1 MSSYILDTTPGG
13 LPTLACRNG
22 REVRIHSAYDPVREA
37 ERAVAAF
44 STGRATMIAVYGIG
58 LGYHIDVLRRAFPGM
73 PVVAVEHDREVVELA
88 RKACPRHLE
97 GVTVITPGAD
107 LSPVFEAMDIAG
119 FRGIARYQH
128 RPSYQL
134 YPGYYDSVARDMA
147 QYLSSKISDLLT
159 RFEFEERWVENI
171 LGNLPRL
178 FSAGRVAS
186 LFGKFAGCP
195 GVIVSAG
202 PSLRRNVRDLG
213 RLRDRALIVAV
224 DTAAPVLARA
234 GIAPHLV
241 MTLDAQKHSI
251 KHFLGLDGGGAA
263 LLADM
268 VCYPPV
274 VRSFGGPAIMSTTSK
289 YYPAADGTMK
299 RETTPLMGWI
309 EKYVESIGD
318 LQSGGSVATSAFDL
332 LLNLG
337 CSPIIL
343 AGQDLAY
350 TGREI
355 HCSGTYHN
363 DEWLPRITRFG
374 GLDNINQSVVRRRK
388 IKYVPAYG
396 GSGLVISDFV
406 FDLYRG
412 WFEDSA
418 AKVPVPVIN
427 ATEGG
432 ARIRNTEETPL
443 SLLADR
449 LPAVSPPP
457 EETLARALAGAKRER
472 PDRLAAAMR
481 EAISDLEEVRAAADR
496 AITDREQAPAVD
508 ELVNRGDTV
517 LILQPFLR
525 KARTFLARY
534 HAHTAP
540 EEAERLMLGDIRSAA
555 ARLVPVL
562 SRTLEKLIMNS
573 E

>member
-1 MSSYILDTTPGG
+1 MG
-13 LPTLACRNG
+13 
-22 REVRIHSAYDPVREA
+22 
-37 ERAVAAF
+37 
-44 STGRATMIAVYGIG
+44 
-58 LGYHIDVLRRAFPGM
+58 
-73 PVVAVEHDREVVELA
+73 
-88 RKACPRHLE
+88 
-97 GVTVITPGAD
+97 
-107 LSPVFEAMDIAG
+107 
-119 FRGIARYQH
+119 
-128 RPSYQL
+128 
-134 YPGYYDSVARDMA
+134 
-147 QYLSSKISDLLT
+147 QYVSSKISDLLT

-178 FSAGRVAS
+178 FSAGRVVS
-186 LFGKFAGCP
+186 LFGKFAGRP

-202 PSLRRNVRDLG
+202 PSLRRNVRVLG

-234 GIAPHLV
+234 GIAPHLI

-251 KHFLGLDGGGAA
+251 KHFLGLESGGAA

-274 VRSFGGPAIMSTTSK
+274 IRSFRGPAIMSATSK
-289 YYPAADGTMK
+289 YYAAADGSLK

-309 EKYVESIGD
+309 EKYVEPIGD

-343 AGQDLAY
+343 VGQDLAY

-363 DEWLPRITRFG
+363 DEWLARITRLG

-396 GSGLVISDFV
+396 GYGTVISDFV
-406 FDLYRG
+406 FDLYRV

-418 AKVPVPVIN
+418 AKVAAPVIN

-432 ARIRNTEETPL
+432 ARIANTEEASL
-443 SLLADR
+443 SSLADR
-449 LPAVSPPP
+449 LPAAGPSPA
-457 EETLARALAGAKRER
+457 EVLERALAGMKRER

-481 EAISDLEEVRAAADR
+481 AAISDLEEVRAAAER
-496 AITDREQAPAVD
+496 AIADRGQAPAVD
-508 ELVNRGDTV
+508 ELGQPRGH
-517 LILQPFLR
+517 P
-525 KARTFLARY
+525 
-534 HAHTAP
+534 AHTPAVP
-540 EEAERLMLGDIRSAA
+540 EKGLHLPDPLPRPHTAGGG
-555 ARLVPVL
+555 
-562 SRTLEKLIMNS
+562 
-573 E
+573 